1 MLLADECLGFLTC
14 TTAGRYHEDDLCIA
28 WSAETDDMVIFVV

>member
-1 MLLADECLGFLTC
+1 MLLADECLSFLTC
-14 TTAGRYHEDDLCIA
+14 TTAGRYHEVNLRIT